1 MQIDFSIGP
10 NPAGIMSLNT
20 PNGMHV
26 TAVNAAQVTPV
37 VDFELAVQEALASP
51 IDFVPLSQ
59 SVFPGDTVAIA
70 VGPEVPGIN
79 EVVIAL
85 LKCFEDTQA
94 SMADITVVVPYD
106 GETAGQLKEAIAS
119 DFSSVG
125 FQVHDAHDD
134 EALAYLAASAVGDP
148 IMVNRTLCDADVV
161 IPITTVRHDGMLG
174 YNGGFDGLI
183 PEFSDA
189 ATQQRFCELISATDD
204 TGGMQRR
211 GDVRETAW
219 LLGIQLSVRVV
230 PDSIGGV
237 ASILAGMGGQL
248 DVAAEEE
255 LKQACSVSPEQA
267 PLVIASVGGNAGAGH
282 WRSLA
287 NAAHAASQFVQAN
300 GVVVLLSDLNE
311 SVGTATR
318 FLADLDDESAGRR
331 VMESQQ
337 PDQIIAM
344 ELLRLRGICRIYFCC
359 GGRQD
364 ELEEI
369 GVGFA
374 ANISEIENLCTEYDK
389 CVVLHGADRVIPVQA

>member
-70 VGPEVPGIN
+70 VGPEVPRIN

-189 ATQQRFCELISATDD
+189 ATQQRFCELISATDE

-267 PLVIASVGGNAGAGH
+267 PLVIASVGGNAGAGY

>member
-10 NPAGIMSLNT
+10 NSTGIMSLNT

-26 TAVNAAQVTPV
+26 TSVNAAQVTPV

-85 LKCFEDTQA
+85 LKCFEDTQV

-125 FQVHDAHDD
+125 FQVHDAHND

-148 IMVNRTLCDADVV
+148 IMVNRTLFDADVV
-161 IPITTVRHDGMLG
+161 IPITTVRHERMLG

-189 ATQQRFCELISATDD
+189 ATQQRFCELISATDE
-204 TGGMQRR
+204 TGGLQRR

-219 LLGIQLSVRVV
+219 LLGIQLSIRVV

-237 ASILAGMGGQL
+237 ASVLAGMGGQL

-255 LKQACSVSPEQA
+255 LKQACSV
-267 PLVIASVGGNAGAGH
+267 
-282 WRSLA
+282 
-287 NAAHAASQFVQAN
+287 
-300 GVVVLLSDLNE
+300 
-311 SVGTATR
+311 
-318 FLADLDDESAGRR
+318 
-331 VMESQQ
+331 
-337 PDQIIAM
+337 
-344 ELLRLRGICRIYFCC
+344 
-359 GGRQD
+359 
-364 ELEEI
+364 
-369 GVGFA
+369 
-374 ANISEIENLCTEYDK
+374 
-389 CVVLHGADRVIPVQA
+389 

>member
-26 TAVNAAQVTPV
+26 TAVNTAKVTPV

-70 VGPEVPGIN
+70 VGPEVPAIN
-79 EVVIAL
+79 EIMTAL
-85 LKCFEDTQA
+85 LKCFEDTQV

-106 GETAGQLKEAIAS
+106 GETVGRLKEAIAS

-125 FQVHDAHDD
+125 FQVHDAYDD
-134 EALAYLAASAVGDP
+134 EALAYLAASAAGDP

-161 IPITTVRHDGMLG
+161 IPITNVRHDRMLG

-189 ATQQRFCELISATDD
+189 ATQQRFRELISATDE
-204 TGGMQRR
+204 TGALQRR

-219 LLGIQLSVRVV
+219 LLGIQLSVRIV

-255 LKQACSVSPEQA
+255 LKQACSVSPGQA
-267 PLVIASVGGNAGAGH
+267 PLVIASVGGNAGADH

-300 GVVVLLSDLNE
+300 GVVVLLCDLNE

-318 FLADLDDESAGRR
+318 FLADLDDESARRR
-331 VMESQQ
+331 VLESQQ
-337 PDQIIAM
+337 PDQIVAM
-344 ELLRLRGICRIYFCC
+344 ELLRLRGICRIYLCC

-369 GVGFA
+369 GIGFA
-374 ANISEIENLCTEYDK
+374 ADISEIENLCTEYDK
-389 CVVLHGADRVIPVQA
+389 CVVLHGADRVIPGQA

>member
-20 PNGMHV
+20 PNGMHI
-26 TAVNAAQVTPV
+26 TAANAAQVTPV

-183 PEFSDA
+183 PEFSDV
-189 ATQQRFCELISATDD
+189 ATQQRFCELISATDE
-204 TGGMQRR
+204 TGSMQRR